1 MIHRRDEFRG
11 AQATIDKVH
20 QLAKDGKINLFTQY
34 QMASVKG
41 DKNLESIDIKH
52 DNNEI
57 KNLKTDYV
65 LGFFGLIMQL
75 GPIANWGLNI
85 DKKTI
90 EVDTEKFETNQKG
103 IYAVGDICNY
113 PGKLKLILSGFH
125 EGALAARAC
134 FKLARPNEKYRFE
147 FTTSSKTIK
156 ERLGVKKVIEL
167 YSANTPNGKKISIML
182 EEIGYEY
189 KVINIDL
196 NKGDQ
201 FKPEFKKIS
210 PFSKIPVIIDQD
222 NNKNIFESGAILMYL
237 AEQSGKFYDTKDRLE
252 INQWL
257 MAQMGYVGPMLGQ
270 HHQFH
275 HYNPGKSQFGEE
287 RYFKIS
293 KRIYEELDER
303 LSKSRFL
310 AGENYTIADIG
321 TFPWIARHE
330 WHDIGLKN
338 YKNLTRW
345 YVEIS
350 EREAVK
356 KGFKF
361 MNKDEVPPKP

>member
-1 MIHRRDEFRG
+1 MI
-11 AQATIDKVH
+11 K
-20 QLAKDGKINLFTQY
+20 
-34 QMASVKG
+34 
-41 DKNLESIDIKH
+41 
-52 DNNEI
+52 
-57 KNLKTDYV
+57 
-65 LGFFGLIMQL
+65 
-75 GPIANWGLNI
+75 
-85 DKKTI
+85 
-90 EVDTEKFETNQKG
+90 
-103 IYAVGDICNY
+103 
-113 PGKLKLILSGFH
+113 
-125 EGALAARAC
+125 
-134 FKLARPNEKYRFE
+134 
-147 FTTSSKTIK
+147 
-156 ERLGVKKVIEL
+156 L

-189 KVINIDL
+189 KVVNIDL

-210 PFSKIPVIIDQD
+210 PLSKIPVITDQD

-338 YKNLTRW
+338 FKNLTRW

>member
-1 MIHRRDEFRG
+1 
-11 AQATIDKVH
+11 
-20 QLAKDGKINLFTQY
+20 
-34 QMASVKG
+34 
-41 DKNLESIDIKH
+41 
-52 DNNEI
+52 
-57 KNLKTDYV
+57 
-65 LGFFGLIMQL
+65 
-75 GPIANWGLNI
+75 
-85 DKKTI
+85 
-90 EVDTEKFETNQKG
+90 
-103 IYAVGDICNY
+103 
-113 PGKLKLILSGFH
+113 
-125 EGALAARAC
+125 
-134 FKLARPNEKYRFE
+134 
-147 FTTSSKTIK
+147 
-156 ERLGVKKVIEL
+156 
-167 YSANTPNGKKISIML
+167 ML

-210 PFSKIPVIIDQD
+210 PLSKIPVIIDQD

-293 KRIYEELDER
+293 KRIYEELEER

-350 EREAVK
+350 EREAVR